1 MKNNYFSR
9 HLLALL
15 CFFACFSGGIF
26 AQTNPTAQSIPY
38 HQDFES
44 LSGTSTSYSD
54 IPGFQGWTVSSAQNT
69 VTYNVGLI
77 GDRPF
82 LRTNATT
89 SSTSNNNAGGIHNYD
104 DKIGFLNSTSGDF
117 AIGFAF
123 KTLGKQ
129 GVKVEYD
136 AMIIRNLYDGGANN
150 RLQEMALQYRVGTS
164 GDFITLP
171 STAYVNDSKT
181 LQTTAAVITPLD
193 NKTTR
198 IKVTLPSECD
208 NQPEVQI
215 RWIARL
221 VSGSAGSRQSFAID
235 NIDIDIDTAAPVNS
249 VGYPKAANVLG
260 LSFDFI
266 NKIDEVAKTYYVLLS
281 GGSAEPT
288 VAQIKAGQDSNG
300 TAALQSGIFDV
311 TNPGLEYIKSYTGLP
326 LNTAYSIF
334 SISED
339 VVGNIQAT
347 INKVDVATLNVTPPA
362 ISPSVA
368 VLNLG
373 GTEPNFKS
381 LIKSYQ
387 IGASDLTANV
397 DLTASGSFTI
407 SKDNATFSNSLT
419 FVPTDFDANAT
430 PTVYVKFTP
439 TSVGSFTGTIAHETA
454 GGTTKTVNL
463 TALGVNPLV
472 QNFDDPDV
480 FVNSDW
486 MQYNEAGPI
495 NKWAYTNQ
503 SRNVNSGAG
512 AVLINGYS
520 DSGASKDWLISPRLR
535 LDSFSHIPLLSFYS
549 RQYYDGP
556 SLKLVVST
564 NYDGVSDPN
573 TATWTPLDGKFPG
586 NTATYEKSEYI
597 NLTAYKTD
605 HTYLAWIYETTSGGN
620 DNAAEWSFDD
630 FAIID
635 ESKYVDSNPY
645 LDFADVSPNSV
656 SASQSFAF
664 NAAGYDDIT
673 IAAPASYELS
683 LDNVSFASSVVV
695 TSAESEAGKTVYAR
709 FFPTTKEPSIS
720 GALALTGTSLSKQ
733 IGLFTGTSIL
743 KADTY
748 DVVSYNLEFFGTDVR
763 DATGKEFGPTNDAL
777 QIENAAKVM
786 NTLNADVYVVQEVSD
801 EPALNAL
808 IQKISIN
815 GKTFDK
821 TISTS
826 WSYSFEP
833 LDPYYPPQKLV
844 VIYNTQTTTVK
855 STKILFKDLYDQILA
870 NTVVLP
876 NYPGTKTP
884 ELNDDSFF
892 SSGRLPYLVQVEA
905 NIGGIKKEINLIDL
919 HARAN
924 SGTDISKYN
933 LRKYDIDYLKDALD
947 AEYPDANLI
956 LLGDFNDDVKA
967 WVGNTNTVS
976 SYKKFVDDTAN
987 YNALTFEI
995 STAGAYSFLSS
1006 KGFLDHILISNEL
1019 NEDYIDKSI
1028 AVYDP
1033 RNYISNYTTTT
1044 SDHGPVIARFYLTE
1058 DVLSTPDFGKNKYFV
1073 NAYPNPATDVLN
1085 FNIKTTEGRDL
1096 KIRLYD
1102 FNGRAI
1108 GNPINVKNESEV
1120 STAVVAVGNLVS
1132 GVYFYTVTENN
1143 KVIFKDKVIKK

>member
-15 CFFACFSGGIF
+15 CFFCCISGELF
-26 AQTNPTAQSIPY
+26 AQNNPTAQELPID
-38 HQDFES
+38 QKFDG
-44 LSGTSTSYSD
+44 LAANSTTY
-54 IPGFQGWTVSSAQNT
+54 PAGFQGWLVSSTQNT
-69 VTYNVGLI
+69 STYSTALTGDRGLI
-77 GDRPF
+77 ASS
-82 LRTNATT
+82 TANTT
-89 SSTSNNNAGGIHNYD
+89 SGNIHNFNG
-104 DKIGFLNSTSGDF
+104 KIGFLNTTSADF

-123 KTLGKQ
+123 SSAGIT
-129 GVKVEYD
+129 GVRVEYD
-136 AMIIRNLYDGGANN
+136 AMVIRNPYDGTANY
-150 RLQEMALQYRVGTS
+150 RLQEMALQYRVGVS
-164 GDFITLP
+164 GPFITLP
-171 STAYVNDSKT
+171 STAYINNS
-181 LQTTAAVITPLD
+181 TTPQLTAVTNPLD
-193 NKTTR
+193 NTFKR
-198 IKVTLPSECD
+198 IGVTLPSTCD
-208 NQPEVQI
+208 NQEVVQI

-221 VSGSAGSRQSFAID
+221 ASGTSGSRQSYAID
-235 NIDIDIDTAAPVNS
+235 NLLIKKDIVAPINS
-249 VGYPKAANVLG
+249 VGYPKATNVLG
-260 LSFDFI
+260 LSFDFV
-266 NKIDEVAKTYYVLLS
+266 NKINENGKTHYVLLPA
-281 GGSAEPT
+281 GSAEPT
-288 VAQIKAGQDSNG
+288 VAQIKAGQDANG
-300 TAALQSGIFDV
+300 ASALESGVFDV
-311 TNPGLEYIKSYTGLP
+311 TNSDLEYVKSFTGLP

-339 VVGNIQAT
+339 VVGNIQSSV
-347 INKVDVATLNVTPPA
+347 NKVDVTTLSVMPPA

-373 GTEPNFKS
+373 GTEPNFNT
-381 LIKSYQ
+381 LTNSYQ

-397 DLTASGSFTI
+397 VVTATGGFTI
-407 SKDNATFSNSLT
+407 SKDNSTFTSSLS
-419 FVPTDFDANAT
+419 FVSTDFDANAT

-439 TSVGSFTGTIAHETA
+439 TSVASFTGTITHETT

-463 TALGVNPLV
+463 TALGVNPFV

-486 MQYNEAGPI
+486 VQYNEAGPI
-495 NKWAYTNQ
+495 NKWVYTNQ
-503 SRNVNSGAG
+503 SRNVNSGTG
-512 AVLINGYS
+512 AVLVNGYS

-535 LDSFSHIPLLSFYS
+535 LDGFSQIPVLSFYS
-549 RQYYDGP
+549 RQFYDGP

-573 TATWTPLDGKFPG
+573 TATWTPLNGKFPETTG
-586 NTATYEKSEYI
+586 SYAKSEFI
-597 NLTAYKTD
+597 NLSAYKTD
-605 HTYLAWIYETTSGGN
+605 HTYLAWVYETTSGGS

-630 FAIID
+630 FAILD
-635 ESKYVDSNPY
+635 GSKYVDSNPF

-656 SASQSFAF
+656 SASQTFVFS
-664 NAAGYDDIT
+664 AAGYDDIT
-673 IAAPASYELS
+673 IAAPASFELS
-683 LDNVSFASSVVV
+683 LDNISFASSIVVP
-695 TSAESEAGKTVYAR
+695 SADALTGKTVYAR
-709 FFPTTKEPSIS
+709 FAPTTKLPNIS
-720 GALALTGTSLSKQ
+720 GVLTVTGTALSKQ

-748 DVVSYNLEFFGTDVR
+748 DVVSYNLEFFGTDAR

-777 QIENAAKVM
+777 QIENVAKVM

-801 EPALNAL
+801 EPSLDIL
-808 IQKISIN
+808 IQKISVN

-826 WSYSFEP
+826 WSYSFQP
-833 LDPYYPPQKLV
+833 LDPFFPPQKLV

-855 STKILFKDLYDQILA
+855 STKVLFKDLYDQVRA
-870 NTVVLP
+870 NTVVLRG
-876 NYPGTKTP
+876 YPGTDTP
-884 ELNDDSFF
+884 QKNDDSFF

-924 SGTDISKYN
+924 SGSDISKYN
-933 LRKYDIDYLKDALD
+933 QRKYDIDYLKDALD
-947 AEYPDANLI
+947 AEYPDSNLI

-967 WVGNTNTVS
+967 WVGNANTVS
-976 SYKKFVDDTAN
+976 SYKKFVDDTTN
-987 YNALTFEI
+987 YNALTLGI
-995 STAGAYSFLSS
+995 SQAGAYSFLSS
-1006 KGFLDHILISNEL
+1006 QGFLDHILISSEL
-1019 NEDYIDKSI
+1019 NDDYIANSI

-1044 SDHGPVIARFYLTE
+1044 SDHGPVIARFYLSE
-1058 DVLSTPDFGKNKYFV
+1058 DVLSTPDFGKNQYFV
-1073 NAYPNPATDVLN
+1073 KAYPNPATDVLN
-1085 FNIKTTEGRDL
+1085 FDIKTTQGRDL

>member
-1 MKNNYFSR
+1 MKKLYFSR
-9 HLLALL
+9 LILALL
-15 CFFACFSGGIF
+15 CFFACFSGDLFG
-26 AQTNPTAQSIPY
+26 QTNPEAQEPLPY
-38 HQDFES
+38 KQDFES
-44 LSGTSTSYSD
+44 WLATD
-54 IPGFQGWTVSSAQNT
+54 AQFPAGFQGWTLGGNDGGVTQYLTSPTFTDYNTILIGKGANTNSGGFYNYVGKLGFLNTGSVNLTIGFAFSSVGTTNVQ
-69 VTYNVGLI
+69 VTYNVM
-77 GDRPF
+77 
-82 LRTNATT
+82 T
-89 SSTSNNNAGGIHNYD
+89 
-104 DKIGFLNSTSGDF
+104 
-117 AIGFAF
+117 
-123 KTLGKQ
+123 
-129 GVKVEYD
+129 
-136 AMIIRNLYDGGANN
+136 IRNPSDATNTRVN
-150 RLQEMALQYRVGTS
+150 EVILQYRVGTT
-164 GDFITLP
+164 GDFISLLGTAYRNNSSNQISNTTAPQNPQLRKITLP
-171 STAYVNDSKT
+171 A
-181 LQTTAAVITPLD
+181 
-193 NKTTR
+193 
-198 IKVTLPSECD
+198 ECD
-208 NQPEVQI
+208 NQPVVQI
-215 RWIARL
+215 RWASRQI
-221 VSGSAGSRQSFAID
+221 SGSGGRPSFAID
-235 NIDIDIDTAAPVNS
+235 DLDIRKDTFAPANIS
-249 VGYPKAANVLG
+249 GYPKAANVLAE
-260 LSFDFI
+260 SFDFI
-266 NKIDEVAKTYYVLLS
+266 NKIDEIGKTYYVLLP
-281 GGSAEPT
+281 GGSEEPT
-288 VAQIKAGQDSNG
+288 IAQIKAGQDSNG
-300 TAALQSGIFDV
+300 TAALQAGVFDV
-311 TNPGLEYIKSYTGLP
+311 TNSSQEYVASFTGLP

-339 VVGNIQAT
+339 IAGNIQASV
-347 INKVDVATLNVTPPA
+347 NRVDVTTLSVMPPA

-373 GTEPNFKS
+373 GTEPNFDPLVKN
-381 LIKSYQ
+381 YQ

-397 DLTASGSFTI
+397 VVTASGDFQI
-407 SKDNATFSNSLT
+407 SKDNATYSSSLT
-419 FVPTDFDANAT
+419 FVPTDFDSNAT

-439 TSVGSFTGTIAHETA
+439 TSVASFTGSIIHETT

-472 QNFDDPDV
+472 QNFDDANV
-480 FVNSDW
+480 FVNSNW
-486 MQYNEAGPI
+486 VQYNETGPL
-495 NKWAYTNQ
+495 NKWSYTNQ
-503 SRNVNSGAG
+503 SRNVNSGTG
-512 AVLINGYS
+512 AVLMNGYS
-520 DSGASKDWLISPRLR
+520 DAGASKDWLISPRLR
-535 LDSFSHIPLLSFYS
+535 LDSFNHIPLLSFYS

-586 NTATYEKSEYI
+586 NTGTYEKSEYI
-597 NLTAYKTD
+597 NLIAYKTD
-605 HTYLAWIYETTSGGN
+605 HTYLAWVYETTSGGL

-635 ESKYVDSNPY
+635 ESKYVDSNPF

-656 SASQSFAF
+656 SASQSFVF

-673 IAAPASYELS
+673 ITAPASYELS
-683 LDNVSFASSVVV
+683 LDNVSFASSVIV
-695 TSAESEAGKTVYAR
+695 TSAESEAGKTIYAR
-709 FFPTTKEPSIS
+709 FVPTTKVPTIS
-720 GALALTGTSLSKQ
+720 GVLTVTGSSLTKQ
-733 IGLFTGTSIL
+733 IGLFTGASIL
-743 KADTY
+743 KANTY

-801 EPALNAL
+801 DLALEEL
-808 IQKISIN
+808 IKKISIN

-826 WSYSFEP
+826 WSYSFKP

-855 STKILFKDLYDQILA
+855 STKVLFKDLFDQILA

-884 ELNDDSFF
+884 EENDDSFF

-933 LRKYDIDYLKDALD
+933 QRKYDIDYLKDALD
-947 AEYPDANLI
+947 TEYPNSNLI

-967 WVGNTNTVS
+967 WVGNANTPS
-976 SYKKFVDDTAN
+976 SYQKFVEDTTG
-987 YNALTFEI
+987 YNALTLGI
-995 STAGAYSFLSS
+995 SQAGAYSFLSS
-1006 KGFLDHILISNEL
+1006 KGFLDHILISDEL
-1019 NEDYIDKSI
+1019 NEDYIDNSI

-1033 RNYISNYTTTT
+1033 RNFVKNYTTTT
-1044 SDHGPVIARFYLTE
+1044 SDHGPVIARFYLKE
-1058 DVLSTPDFGKNKYFV
+1058 DVLSTPDFGAKNKYFV
-1073 NAYPNPATDVLN
+1073 KAYPNPATDVLN
-1085 FNIKTTEGRDL
+1085 FDIKTAQARDL

-1120 STAVVAVGNLVS
+1120 STAVVAVNNLVS